1 MSKILSNIISDEDR
15 KTIAL
20 IIGVF
25 VPGAGHILM
34 GRTRR
39 GVIIVITAVLLGY
52 ISGPV
57 SDAAFNVLRN
67 SSLVYNPGPV
77 SDAAFNVLRNISA
90 VIGPLII
97 WLWQIK

>member
-15 KTIAL
+15 KIIAL
-20 IIGVF
+20 VIGVF

-39 GVIIVITAVLLGY
+39 GVIIVIVAVLLGY
-52 ISGPV
+52 ISGPITG
-57 SDAAFNVLRN
+57 ATFNAFGFY
-67 SSLVYNPGPV
+67 SSQY
-77 SDAAFNVLRNISA
+77 DFLRNIFI

-97 WLWQIK
+97 WLWQIKDLLRITRL